1 MQRSLRFSM
10 AIAAAMAG
18 AGLFLTGPVSARA
31 ANSIPATDTTVSLD
45 SAPTSTATANGM
57 AETAAPVTP
66 AATPENQHLL
76 MYAMGRIPDGN
87 GSTVGQDMDNLGIK
101 VGGYLDIGYTT
112 SFQNSPRPYQ
122 GSAFNTEKGNNI
134 QLDQVGLYL
143 EKVINFA
150 NPAFRKRG
158 WDIGGKIEMIYG
170 SDADLIHANG
180 LNFYHSWSN
189 NTQGD
194 PLDQFDLEQAYVDF
208 GVPIGADSGVLIRA
222 GKFDTPFGLEQIDP
236 VDNLFYSHSL
246 AFGHVLPYTLTGIT
260 AKYIVNQQLSFLA
273 GFDRGNNQAL
283 NDNNSMVS
291 WLVGACY
298 KPNSQWM
305 FKPGILFGPEDNGS
319 NGYYRTVGD
328 MVTSWHPKNI
338 LNGRLTLAN
347 DTNLGYDGA
356 GGSIAEASGSSSS
369 FTPTGSP
376 GLRASYAGTPG
387 SVQSACW
394 FDTAF
399 YASYYVNSYLTFNG
413 RAEYMYDG
421 KSFMLEGD
429 PGTTVNYGEFSIGA
443 SITPFPNTNL
453 LSSLKIRPEIREDI
467 ADHRVFQ
474 GGGSAGKNQQ
484 TFFAVDAVYAF

>member
-1 MQRSLRFSM
+1 MQRSLRISM

-18 AGLFLTGPVSARA
+18 AGLFFISPVSARA

-45 SAPTSTATANGM
+45 SAPTSTATTNGM

-66 AATPENQHLL
+66 AATPENQPLL
-76 MYAMGRIPDGN
+76 MYAMGRISDGN
-87 GSTVGQDMDNLGIK
+87 GSTVGQDMDNAGIK

-112 SFQNSPRPYQ
+112 SFQNAPRPYG

-180 LNFYHSWSN
+180 LNFYHSWAN
-189 NTQGD
+189 NTEGD
-194 PLDQFDLEQAYVDF
+194 PLDQFDLEQAYLDF
-208 GVPIGADSGVLIRA
+208 GVPIGAHSGVLIRA

-260 AKYIVNQQLSFLA
+260 AKYIVNQQLSFIA

-283 NDNNSMVS
+283 NDDNSMVS
-291 WLVGACY
+291 WLAGACY

-305 FKPGILFGPEDNGS
+305 FKPGILFGPEDAGS

-356 GGSIAEASGSSSS
+356 GATLADGYGSSSFLS
-369 FTPTGSP
+369 PGSP
-376 GLRASYAGTPG
+376 GLRATSIGTRIG
-387 SVQSACW
+387 NAQSACW

-399 YASYYVNSYLTFNG
+399 YASYHVNSYLTING
-413 RAEYMYDG
+413 RAEYIYDG
-421 KSFMLEGD
+421 KSFIVPTGTA
-429 PGTTVNYGEFSIGA
+429 TTVNAGEFTIGA
-443 SITPFPNTNL
+443 SITPFPNANL
-453 LSSLKIRPEIREDI
+453 LKSLKIRPEIREDL
-467 ADHRVFQ
+467 ADHRVLQ
-474 GGGSAGKNQQ
+474 GGGSAGKHQQ

>member
-18 AGLFLTGPVSARA
+18 AGLFLTSPVSARA
-31 ANSIPATDTTVSLD
+31 ASSIPATDTTVSLD
-45 SAPTSTATANGM
+45 SAPASTATTNGM
-57 AETAAPVTP
+57 AAPAAP
-66 AATPENQHLL
+66 AAAPENQPLL

-87 GSTVGQDMDNLGIK
+87 GATVGQDMNNLGIK

-112 SFQNSPRPYQ
+112 SFQNSPRPYA

-150 NPAFRKRG
+150 NPSFRKRG

-180 LNFYHSWSN
+180 LNFYHSWAN
-189 NTQGD
+189 NTEGN

-246 AFGHVLPYTLTGIT
+246 AFGHVLPYTLTGVM

-273 GFDRGNNQAL
+273 GVDRGNNQSL
-283 NDNNSMVS
+283 NDDNSMVS

-305 FKPGILFGPEDNGS
+305 FKPGILFGPEDSHS

-328 MVTSWHPKNI
+328 MVTSWHPTNI
-338 LNGRLTLAN
+338 LNGQLTLAN

-356 GGSIAEASGSSSS
+356 GGSIAEASSSSYL
-369 FTPTGSP
+369 TPGSP
-376 GLRASYAGTPG
+376 GLRATYLGTPG
-387 SVQSACW
+387 SSIQSACW

-421 KSFMLEGD
+421 KSFMLGGE
-429 PGTTVNYGEFSIGA
+429 PGTTVNYGEFTIGA
-443 SITPFPNTNL
+443 SITPFPDTNVL
-453 LSSLKIRPEIREDI
+453 KSLQIRPEIREDV

-474 GGGSAGKNQQ
+474 GGGAAGKNQQ